1 MIRRPAGRRAA
12 PRSVVAVVALLVAA
26 CSESDSPLERAD
38 RSTTTASTVTTAPA
52 AGGPTTS
59 STPAPVPAIEWSPCG
74 TAECATVAVPL
85 DHDDP
90 AGPSVDLAVLR
101 LPARGDRIGPL
112 FVNFGGPGSGTSDLL
127 PTFPFPEEVRDRF
140 DIVAVDPRGVGGSV
154 PLDCGVD
161 ATELYAVDPTV
172 EDDADVEALVGISRR
187 YADDCDRAR
196 GDLLPHVG
204 TRDVARDLDLVRAGL
219 GDEQLS
225 FVGYSYGTS
234 IGQAYAEQ
242 FPERVRSLILDGVV
256 DPAPSGLEVA
266 AQQAQGFEAAL
277 QRWGAGCGSRP
288 SCSLDDPVAAVD
300 RLLVAAEPGVPS
312 SSGRDLGPGEAAIG
326 LAMALYN
333 PAFWP
338 ALDGAVAG
346 ALAGDGTGIVTLA
359 DQYTRLVDFSTYFA
373 VSCLDSDWPEQVDQ
387 HLAAAEAVGAMS
399 PRFGE
404 AIVNDYLRCAV
415 WPVEEDPLGAITAPG
430 TPPVLVVSTTGDP
443 ATPYESGVA
452 VADRLAGGVLL
463 THEGDGHTIVFQ
475 GSPCVDRVAIDY
487 LLAGTVP
494 AEGTTC

>member
-1 MIRRPAGRRAA
+1 MNPRPTGPGRLAA
-12 PRSVVAVVALLVAA
+12 AAAALLLLAA
-26 CSESDSPLERAD
+26 CSESDTALERAD
-38 RSTTTASTVTTAPA
+38 RSTTTAPSTTSAPADGGSSTTAP
-52 AGGPTTS
+52 
-59 STPAPVPAIEWSPCG
+59 TPAPTVEWTSCG

-85 DHDDP
+85 DHEDP
-90 AGPSVDLAVLR
+90 SGPSVDLAVLR

-112 FVNFGGPGSGTSDLL
+112 FVNFGGPGSGTIDLL
-127 PTFPFPEEVRDRF
+127 PTFPFPEEVRERF
-140 DIVAVDPRGVGGSV
+140 DIVAIDPRGVGGSV

-161 ATELYAVDPTV
+161 PTELYAVDPTV

-187 YADDCDRAR
+187 YADDCEQAR

-204 TRDVARDLDLVRAGL
+204 TRDVARDMDLVRAGM

-234 IGQAYAEQ
+234 IGQAYADL
-242 FPERVRSLILDGVV
+242 FPRRVRSLILDGVV

-266 AQQAQGFEAAL
+266 TQQARGFEAAL
-277 QRWGAGCGSRP
+277 DRWAAGCGNRD
-288 SCSLDDPVAAVD
+288 SCSLGDPVAAVD
-300 RLLVAAEPGVPS
+300 QLLAAAEAGVPS
-312 SSGRDLGPGEAAIG
+312 SGGRDLGPGEAAIG

-333 PAFWP
+333 PAYWP
-338 ALDGAVAG
+338 TLDGAVAG
-346 ALAGDGTGIVTLA
+346 ALAGDGTGIVALA

-373 VSCLDSDWPEQVDQ
+373 VSCLDSDWPERTAE
-387 HLAAAEAVGAMS
+387 HLAAAEAAGAAS

-415 WPVEEDPLGAITAPG
+415 WPAEEDPLGAITAPG

-475 GSPCVDRVAIDY
+475 GSQCVDRVAIDY
-487 LLAGTVP
+487 LVDGTVP
-494 AEGTTC
+494 GEGTTC